1 MRLILDTNV
10 LMSGVFFA
18 GPPAQ
23 ILEAWS
29 DGKVQLVLSVEILQ
43 EYDRV
48 GRELT
53 RKYGG
58 VDPRPIIEIIATQAL
73 LYDVPPMPEQVCDDP
88 DDDKFLACAL
98 ASRCKLIVS
107 GDRALLRATGYR
119 GIQVVRPRKFVDDV
133 LK

>member
-1 MRLILDTNV
+1 
-10 LMSGVFFA
+10 MSGVFFA

-29 DGKVQLVLSVEILQ
+29 EGKVQLVLSVEILQ

-53 RKYGG
+53 RKYPG
-58 VDPRPIIEIIATQAL
+58 VDPRTIIEIIATQAL

>member
-29 DGKVQLVLSVEILQ
+29 EGKVQLVLSVEILQ

-53 RKYGG
+53 RKYPG
-58 VDPRPIIEIIATQAL
+58 VDTRVPSLRSSPHKPCCTMFPPCLSRSATT
-73 LYDVPPMPEQVCDDP
+73 PTMTS
-88 DDDKFLACAL
+88 F
-98 ASRCKLIVS
+98 
-107 GDRALLRATGYR
+107 
-119 GIQVVRPRKFVDDV
+119 
-133 LK
+133 